1 MKDHYEESVVFQ
13 LKKRGIIDHATVSV
27 YVRTDF
33 DSGNS
38 HVKFGSWDKSAIEGE
53 LYQIRTVGTTSWTI
67 KAGRMSLVDGQYD
80 VFNKDEVR
88 YVDFDPSVPYIHL
101 PS

>member
-53 LYQIRTVGTTSWTI
+53 LY
-67 KAGRMSLVDGQYD
+67 
-80 VFNKDEVR
+80 
-88 YVDFDPSVPYIHL
+88 
-101 PS
+101 